1 MRNFEAEYIKNSS
14 LSSNKEMNFSTI
26 KNDNLRNEIEKFITD
41 QFLERKWESA
51 NPKIT
56 KTLAEAI
63 MGSNGYYYR
72 DLLSTT
78 RDAAEDAILTC
89 LPIKSAWSAFK
100 ATKIGTGAVNM
111 ASKAAAPFKAPI
123 NWMNRQTARI
133 SLFGRGIPSEVAQ
146 KAWKGKEVLK
156 GVGRFGA
163 GTFEMVRSEMQEE
176 AEQQGNTEAFL
187 RGDFNHQMNSGTIQR
202 IVEDNLI
209 GIPATFDYFIPGNTF
224 GYASDEEMIANQNG
238 AVLLSLPM
246 ALMTQGPRV
255 YSRTARNMRAYDTI
269 NQLMRAMKAED
280 MGTIRQNELYAKHAN
295 PADKEMIL
303 ELLDKYRAA
312 NEDLGESQKDNE
324 ALRDNDSAIPV
335 EWIDQQRQR
344 FLDFYDYASSPRLKA
359 KAKNLGV
366 KDSDYNTFAAIDYYF
381 YEKQKEAKELRESI
395 ENEIKST
402 EINIPTNKV
411 GDVRQNDTQYQIA
424 AQGETAVVTFQKD
437 ERPTTEQKIAEL
449 KARDQMLSGLYAAM

>member
-41 QFLERKWESA
+41 QFLERKWEST

-280 MGTIRQNELYAKHAN
+280 MGTIKQNELYAKHAN